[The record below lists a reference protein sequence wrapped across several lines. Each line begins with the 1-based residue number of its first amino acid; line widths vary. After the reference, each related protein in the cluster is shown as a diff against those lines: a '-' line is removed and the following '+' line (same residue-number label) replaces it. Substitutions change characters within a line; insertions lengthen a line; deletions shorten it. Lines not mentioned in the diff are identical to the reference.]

1 VQTGV
6 VVKAAEVKKRQKY
19 TEQCRQH
26 GVLFFPVAGETYGG
40 WGASAKEVFEMIIAA
55 EAAVLERPMGP
66 VRRQFYCD
74 LAISIARNA
83 ALAILERLPE
93 PDVDLSLPGSA

>member
-1 VQTGV
+1 
-6 VVKAAEVKKRQKY
+6 
-19 TEQCRQH
+19 
-26 GVLFFPVAGETYGG
+26 VAGETYGG

-93 PDVDLSLPGSA
+93 PDVDLPLPGSA

>member
-1 VQTGV
+1 VAPLQKKFIKRAAVHTGV
-6 VVKAAEVKKRQKY
+6 AVKAAEAKKRSKY

-55 EAAVLERPMGP
+55 EAAVL
-66 VRRQFYCD
+66 V
-74 LAISIARNA
+74 AIVLARNA
-83 ALAILERLPE
+83 ARAILERLSK
-93 PDVDLSLPGSA
+93 VDDDLPLPGSA

>member
-1 VQTGV
+1 MG
-6 VVKAAEVKKRQKY
+6 R
-19 TEQCRQH
+19 
-26 GVLFFPVAGETYGG
+26 G
-40 WGASAKEVFEMIIAA
+40 AKEVFETIIAL
-55 EAAVLERPMGP
+55 EAAKLERPLRP

-93 PDVDLSLPGSA
+93 PDVNSHFLKVPEGFAVETHLT